1 MASNIKKI
9 YPTDIISDS
18 MDKINYNFDI
28 LNSYAAFSNKSLH
41 NYYKTIDELVN
52 KISSR
57 IDISEGQLYIELEK
71 VKGDIKSYNVDVSS
85 INQMANEIQLTVKN
99 LKKDVD
105 GSIEETK
112 SQITQTAN
120 RIDSVVSS
128 YKKDNETYQSNINKI
143 LGGLQDQIDG
153 NIETWYYEGEPSLT
167 NEPAISWVK
176 DAANEEERNK
186 AYAKHQGDLYYD
198 KNSGLAYRFFKND
211 EHYKW
216 ELIRDHDITKLLSD
230 IGEKA
235 NIFTDTPYTP
245 YKKGDLWI
253 DSNKDLFVCIKSRE
267 SGIWS
272 RDDWDY
278 ATRYKMDL
286 DEFKKKYQT
295 EKEDLQNQIDGKVQY
310 WFSDIDPSDN
320 WTDDETKKSHLNDLW
335 YDGETTKVYIKTDSG
350 YEWWKTTDKDLKNL
364 VQSVKD
370 GNISIFYGDI
380 EPSGYKKG
388 DIWYDCTYPVGTTM
402 SDQNNKY
409 YHDTLR
415 CQTNQDDSLFNIEH
429 WVPINGPDMPFSKI
443 SQTINTI
450 NLEVFGSTEK
460 DSLRSLIIQKVD
472 TGDFETAKTTFTNQI
487 NSINSDLTSKISS
500 VVEKTDGLETSYN
513 SLESKVTSDKS
524 EILAKLNSMATDDTV
539 KGIQTSLTE
548 LSNTVSKNNTDI
560 TASLELKAES
570 SDLDKTNNSL
580 ANLTTRVGTTETTL
594 TTQANEIN
602 GVKTSVGK
610 LESIIGSGGD
620 GSGTSVSAAL
630 KVLTEKDKEHDSAI
644 NTLQSSITTN
654 EDTIAQAKIDI
665 QTNKDNIT
673 NLTSSVAEIKTT
685 AGNAASKVELNTL
698 SDRVTGN
705 ETSIANLTT
714 EISGQDGKSGL
725 KAGLENAVSRIGT
738 NETSISSLVSKIGD
752 DKSGIISQI
761 NTQSKIISGIQ
772 TTQASMQSTIDG
784 HTASIE
790 TKVSKDELKN
800 TISNIK
806 IDADNIK
813 ISAGKKLSLLGN
825 KFELVSDNCTIDEKG
840 TITAKNAKISGNIET
855 NTLSAETD
863 TKKTVINGDTF
874 KISTKNN
881 TSPAS
886 ISITIIDDMKNI
898 SGYTD
903 APIDLQSA
911 KNIPTL
917 CMEYNGKQ
925 YYLWPGAWKNIT
937 SASDTDWTKTIL
949 FSKGD
954 YVSLDNYRLI
964 NSISSLETLLN
975 SHASISSGDDIT
987 DIGLYFINADNAY
1000 VTRNSNL
1007 SVYNYSFMPE
1017 LLTGKL
1023 NDSSTSSNPKNQN
1036 TENYISTYKKLTD
1049 LSNSSD
1055 IWNEVCEFYQDFTN
1069 GGYVEIGKTCK
1080 TISVDSAYN
1089 EIVNGDDQNT
1099 ANTVL
1104 GINALTDK
1112 FLLDTAGVSVSGL
1125 RIRQS
1130 DKTIYSSNVSSSFGI
1145 NVFDVVTKLIPATAS
1160 TTDEHTIKDFI
1171 GNTKS
1176 KTEVY
1181 AYISGSEFVVL
1192 SYPIYPVKFGE
1203 KIYDQSKLKVLYV
1216 LVCSMNNDWY
1226 NDGEYSST
1234 ANKQFNLSYLI
1245 DTLPEFNTDGS
1256 QLTSND
1262 ANIKKKKIL
1271 ATLIQK
1277 LNQSSEGFT
1286 VEIPYR
1292 EGNDLNNLTLFTC
1305 FDNM

>member
-28 LNSYAAFSNKSLH
+28 LNSYAAFSSKSLN

-71 VKGDIKSYNVDVSS
+71 VKGDINSYNIDVSS

-143 LGGLQDQIDG
+143 LGGFQDQIDG

-176 DAANEEERNK
+176 DAVNEEERNK
-186 AYAKHQGDLYYD
+186 AYEKHQGDLYYD

-320 WTDDETKKSHLNDLW
+320 WADDETKKSHLNDLW
-335 YDGETTKVYIKTDSG
+335 YDGESTKVYIKTDTG
-350 YEWWKTTDKDLKNL
+350 YEWLKTTDKDLKNL
-364 VQSVKD
+364 VQSVK
-370 GNISIFYGDI
+370 GESISIFYGDI

-388 DIWYDCTYPVGTTM
+388 DIWYDCTYPAGTTM

-415 CQTNQDDSLFNIEH
+415 CQTNQGDALFNIEH

-450 NLEVFGSTEK
+450 NSEVFGSTEK

-487 NSINSDLTSKISS
+487 NSINSNLTSKISS

-513 SLESKVTSDKS
+513 NLESKVTSDKS
-524 EILAKLNSMATDDTV
+524 EILAKLNNIATNDTV
-539 KGIQTSLTE
+539 KGIQTSLTK
-548 LSNTVSKNNTDI
+548 LSNTVSKNNTDT
-560 TASLELKAES
+560 TASLKLKAES
-570 SDLDKTNNSL
+570 SELDKTNKSL
-580 ANLTTRVGTTETTL
+580 
-594 TTQANEIN
+594 
-602 GVKTSVGK
+602 
-610 LESIIGSGGD
+610 
-620 GSGTSVSAAL
+620 
-630 KVLTEKDKEHDSAI
+630 
-644 NTLQSSITTN
+644 
-654 EDTIAQAKIDI
+654 
-665 QTNKDNIT
+665 
-673 NLTSSVAEIKTT
+673 
-685 AGNAASKVELNTL
+685 
-698 SDRVTGN
+698 
-705 ETSIANLTT
+705 ANLTT
-714 EISGQDGKSGL
+714 EISGKDGKSGL

-761 NTQSKIISGIQ
+761 NTQSKTISGIQ

-800 TISNIK
+800 IISNIK
-806 IDADNIK
+806 IDADNIE
-813 ISAGKKLSLLGN
+813 ISAGKKLSLSGN
-825 KFELVSDNCTIDEKG
+825 KFELVSDNCIIDEMG

-874 KISTKNN
+874 KISTKDN

-917 CMEYNGKQ
+917 CMEYGGKQ

-937 SASDTDWTKTIL
+937 SVSDMDWTKTIL

-954 YVSLDNYRLI
+954 CVSLNNYRLI
-964 NSISSLETLLN
+964 NSISSLETLLKN
-975 SHASISSGDDIT
+975 HAGISLGDDVT

-1007 SVYNYSFMPE
+1007 NVYNYSFMPE

-1023 NDSSTSSNPKNQN
+1023 TGGSTSSNPKNQN
-1036 TENYISTYKKLTD
+1036 TENYIPTYKKLTG

-1055 IWNEVCEFYQDFTN
+1055 VWNEVCEFYQDFVN
-1069 GGYVEIGKTCK
+1069 DGYVEIGKTCG
-1080 TISVDSAYN
+1080 TISVDSAYI
-1089 EIVNGDDQNT
+1089 EIVDGNDQDT
-1099 ANTVL
+1099 ANISL

-1112 FLLDTAGVSVSGL
+1112 FLLDTASVGISGL
-1125 RIRQS
+1125 RTKSS
-1130 DKTIYSSNVSSSFGI
+1130 DRTIYPTIAGSSFI
-1145 NVFDVVTKLIPATAS
+1145 NVFDIVTKLIPAKAS
-1160 TTDEHTIKDFI
+1160 TTDENIIKDFI

-1176 KTEVY
+1176 QTEVY
-1181 AYISGSEFVVL
+1181 AYTSGSEFVVL
-1192 SYPIYPVKFGE
+1192 SYPIYSVKFGK
-1203 KIYDQSKLKVLYV
+1203 KIYDQSKTKVLYV
-1216 LVCSMNNDWY
+1216 LVCSMNGEWY
-1226 NDGEYSST
+1226 DSGEYSST
-1234 ANKQFNLSYLI
+1234 ASKEFKLSYLI
-1245 DTLPEFNTDGS
+1245 DTLPEYNTDGTT
-1256 QLTSND
+1256 LTTD
-1262 ANIKKKKIL
+1262 AANTKKKKIL
-1271 ATLIQK
+1271 ASLIQK
-1277 LNQSSEGFT
+1277 VNQTAEGFT
-1286 VEIPYR
+1286 VEIPYT
-1292 EGNDLNNLTLFTC
+1292 GSNLNNLTLFTC